1 MVIFQIL
8 KFQELEIFFS
18 LFFTKM
24 DPNWRFD
31 TFVMLLGYV
40 HTTCTSGFGEKNI
53 KNLKNLKKNPKKL
66 EISPN
71 YTVICK
77 NAKKI
82 NFFTTT
88 RGSKM
93 CQKLVSNVKFGIWS
107 QKYGVGRNFEFWQK
121 FLPLLLPTEHFPKKC
136 RKMLKNA
143 FFQNWQKSIGF
154 SYFPSKLILKGV
166 FCTKVWI
173 PTTRVD
179 FDVFWIQGGGF
190 WVGFWCFGGMYFGTK
205 NLF

>member
-1 MVIFQIL
+1 MYTQHAHQV
-8 KFQELEIFFS
+8 LEKRI
-18 LFFTKM
+18 
-24 DPNWRFD
+24 
-31 TFVMLLGYV
+31 
-40 HTTCTSGFGEKNI
+40 E
-53 KNLKNLKKNPKKL
+53 KNLKNLKKIQKKL

-93 CQKLVSNVKFGIWS
+93 CQKLVSNVKFGIGS
-107 QKYGVGRNFEFWQK
+107 QKYGVCRNFGFWQK
-121 FLPLLLPTEHFPKKC
+121 FLPFSLSTEHFPKKC

-154 SYFPSKLILKGV
+154 SYIIQRSRFFLRDRSGI
-166 FCTKVWI
+166 
-173 PTTRVD
+173 D
-179 FDVFWIQGGGF
+179 F
-190 WVGFWCFGGMYFGTK
+190 
-205 NLF
+205 

>member
-1 MVIFQIL
+1 MYTQHAHQVFEKKL
-8 KFQELEIFFS
+8 K
-18 LFFTKM
+18 
-24 DPNWRFD
+24 
-31 TFVMLLGYV
+31 
-40 HTTCTSGFGEKNI
+40 
-53 KNLKNLKKNPKKL
+53 KNLKNLKKIQKKL

-93 CQKLVSNVKFGIWS
+93 CQKLVSNVKFGIWA
-107 QKYGVGRNFEFWQK
+107 QKYGVSRNFEFWQK

-143 FFQNWQKSIGF
+143 FFQNCQKSIVF
-154 SYFPSKLILKGV
+154 SYFPWKLTLKGV
-166 FCTKVWI
+166 FRTKVRISTTEIWI
-173 PTTRVD
+173 TFVKK
-179 FDVFWIQGGGF
+179 IIMILGF
-190 WVGFWCFGGMYFGTK
+190 RAPLNRTLYKMSFYSDM
-205 NLF
+205 

>member
-24 DPNWRFD
+24 DPNWRLD
-31 TFVMLLGYV
+31 TFVMFLGYV
-40 HTTCTSGFGEKNI
+40 HTTCTSGFGEKN
-53 KNLKNLKKNPKKL
+53 LKNLKKIQKRL

-107 QKYGVGRNFEFWQK
+107 HKYGVGRNFEFWQK
-121 FLPLLLPTEHFPKKC
+121 FLPLSLPTEHFPKKC
-136 RKMLKNA
+136 RKMLKMH
-143 FFQNWQKSIGF
+143 FFKIDRNPLVFHIFLQNWF
-154 SYFPSKLILKGV
+154 
-166 FCTKVWI
+166 
-173 PTTRVD
+173 
-179 FDVFWIQGGGF
+179 
-190 WVGFWCFGGMYFGTK
+190 
-205 NLF
+205 

>member
-1 MVIFQIL
+1 MNDRSHRTCISFWDKTRILVIFQIL

-24 DPNWRFD
+24 DPNWRLD
-31 TFVMLLGYV
+31 TFVMFLGYV

-53 KNLKNLKKNPKKL
+53 KNLKNLEKIKKKL

-88 RGSKM
+88 RRSKM
-93 CQKLVSNVKFGIWS
+93 DRKLVWNMKLGFGS
-107 QKYGVGRNFEFWQK
+107 QKYGIGRNFWFWQK
-121 FLPLLLPTEHFPKKC
+121 FLPFSLSTEHFPKKC

-154 SYFPSKLILKGV
+154 SYFP
-166 FCTKVWI
+166 
-173 PTTRVD
+173 
-179 FDVFWIQGGGF
+179 
-190 WVGFWCFGGMYFGTK
+190 
-205 NLF
+205 